1 MSKWYIL
8 GWPALNPITDISKY
22 HKLGN
27 LNNKNLF
34 SYTSRGWK
42 SKTRVQHGWIL
53 VRTPFLLENLFNVV
67 TYPFLPVCQWTEK
80 GLYFSLFR
88 GPPILAALNLKLM
101 MLLHLCYFPKAQ
113 SPKTVPVEMRV
124 LTYEVCGGS
133 LVIKSCLIPVT
144 PWTAV
149 HQAPL
154 SMGFSW
160 QRYWT
165 GLPFPSSE
173 DLSHPRIKPSSPALQ
188 MAGSLP
194 TRFNSE
200 HSTIM
205 THGTLYTVPLFG
217 ETSRKFIGDG
227 YRIKWKKLF
236 NSVLSHFSCVWLGS
250 SIHGIPSPGK
260 NTGVGSH
267 FLTQGIFLTQ
277 RSRLLHWHADSLPLS
292 HLSSC
297 S

>member
-133 LVIKSCLIPVT
+133 LVIKSCLIPMT

-154 SMGFSW
+154 SMGFPGKD
-160 QRYWT
+160 T
-165 GLPFPSSE
+165 GLGCHFP
-173 DLSHPRIKPSSPALQ
+173 LQRIFP
-188 MAGSLP
+188 
-194 TRFNSE
+194 
-200 HSTIM
+200 
-205 THGTLYTVPLFG
+205 
-217 ETSRKFIGDG
+217 
-227 YRIKWKKLF
+227 
-236 NSVLSHFSCVWLGS
+236 
-250 SIHGIPSPGK
+250 
-260 NTGVGSH
+260 
-267 FLTQGIFLTQ
+267 TQG
-277 RSRLLHWHADSLPLS
+277 SNPRLLHCRWQVLYRLDSIQSIPPLWLMGHYIQS
-292 HLSSC
+292 PYLGRLQENL
-297 S
+297 